1 MSCESQYKTICQKG
15 FQAIQQKLD
24 HLDEAIRGN
33 GKLGILRRLDR
44 LEAAESFR
52 AKALWIAFG
61 AMLACAGTV
70 VAKLL
75 GG

>member
-15 FQAIQQKLD
+15 FHEIQRKLD
-24 HLDEAIRGN
+24 QLDEAIRGN

-61 AMLACAGTV
+61 ALLACAGAIV
-70 VAKLL
+70 VKLL